1 MSDVIIIVVQT
12 KEKAEALRSFLTL
25 PNVIITFYGANICGF
40 NYRGKRPNIAICDY
54 DEDEGYEWTREVL
67 IAGMSKDAKI
77 IRKGITK

>member
-12 KEKAEALRSFLTL
+12 KEKMEDLRNIITL

-54 DEDEGYEWTREVL
+54 EEREGYDWTRQVL
-67 IAGMSKDAKI
+67 IAGITKDAKI
-77 IRKGITK
+77 IRKVVA